1 MLNKEAYS
9 KHLRTIIL
17 KIKKISDP
25 MLKNQCIE
33 AFKHVL
39 TASVRATPICLMPST
54 PNYQTFQDITLLDFA
69 TYVAT
74 TLNAADYDK
83 VQDLLVEKSEMFDSI
98 GIDIEALFQET
109 AEAHPAVM
117 TANAGGSA
125 FEENAGAGRMDCEDT
140 AEEALSA
147 EERSIL
153 ESVSGQDDAGAV
165 YFLPTQRQI
174 VIDYIR
180 LRLVYA
186 KLDPLDLERPSQRRR
201 CDETMERF
209 TAVSRKGFSVDSDQ
223 FPTLFSKINL
233 GCDAA
238 GLVFKKH
245 VICELIERYPAA
257 ELERLPPQGVISI
270 YNTAVNVKKNL
281 HAINSMLEYFMQT
294 QAKLDSALPPV
305 RFTAVFCG
313 DQTLGNVTFTVNAPD
328 LLLGYTLHN
337 MLLVS
342 RQVATST
349 PDAMPYAGAL
359 AFNIDKQSLAQ
370 LRNYLTELKT
380 WYDDFRLIL
389 SCLFGNTGTVA
400 QYTKTGQKALK
411 EIIGIEDVRKRD
423 GLRPL
428 ISEATVLELKRI
440 PRPEFLPVLL
450 VGQVAL
456 DLTEHPDRDNMKR
469 LFESLYRVH
478 GFRDAKGE
486 HKTFIKTLGYQY
498 VSLLSIPNI
507 QGMFDDLMAQAS
519 LTVIAQEMGFDS
531 AHAEEFWAMMG
542 ASSLIELYNQQ
553 LGMKLTELP
562 IYTRRPD
569 GQLDPAVAA
578 KTVVRVLAMTGSFNQ
593 PGNQDFSVL
602 SRNFDIRLKKMLNQL
617 CSIALQATE
626 NNTDELSV
634 EERQELAGLLSVRRM
649 SVLPR
654 ASKDHLFA
662 ERRRVLLSEA
672 SFRAG
677 YHSIKTVEDI
687 QHVFAAFKS
696 SDAYAALSAAYE
708 ARRQEMLA
716 TGGICD
722 DFPALIT
729 LLENEL
735 KRRIQGAGSS
745 ASSSPYYGY
754 IPLDLTNDTLLQSF
768 SSMIHQ
774 DKTRVTTLSMVNF
787 FMTIAELATD
797 DGHGNRDMSRCDRG
811 FAGRIA
817 AAAACLAIEGQ
828 NPLTEIEVTFR
839 RRIADEVAN
848 RTLRR
853 GTESS
858 MQFANLPY
866 IMYELGLGPQPAADN
881 RNRNDSVI
889 IGYMTAFA
897 KEYTPAAL
905 YEEYYQAMLNNFK
918 AFAVDEPTEE
928 DIINM
933 HKLFQM
939 LGFTSSREGDVSAD
953 DVAQLDRV
961 FRMDPDNPDSKWNIS
976 KFTYHL
982 PEKLIETLIINQ
994 LLTPNHARREVQELV
1009 TLLRRSFAIPPTISE
1024 RVIADNGFSAMSAS
1038 MGFGEPRDR
1047 PPGVLAA
1054 PTIASSQAQAGGFFG
1069 GFFGAARPAETPA
1082 SDAVRRV
1089 ANSALTQAP
1098 SNTSYG

>member
-1 MLNKEAYS
+1 MLNKVAYS

-17 KIKKISDP
+17 KIQKISDP

-39 TASVRATPICLMPST
+39 TASFRATPISLMPAT
-54 PNYQTFQDITLLDFA
+54 PNDQAFQDITLFA
-69 TYVAT
+69 RFVAT
-74 TLNAADYDK
+74 TLNATDYDK
-83 VQDLLVEKSEMFDSI
+83 VQDLLVAKSEMFDTI
-98 GIDIEALFQET
+98 QIDIEALFQDT
-109 AEAHPAVM
+109 AEAHPAIM
-117 TANAGGSA
+117 TANAGAIA
-125 FEENAGAGRMDCEDT
+125 FEENAGTARMDCEDT
-140 AEEALSA
+140 DEEALSA

-153 ESVSGQDDAGAV
+153 ESVSGHDDAGAV

-223 FPTLFSKINL
+223 DPTLFSKINL

-245 VICELIERYPAA
+245 AICELIERYPAA

-313 DQTLGNVTFTVNAPD
+313 DPTLANLTFTVNAPD

-423 GLRPL
+423 GLPPL

-440 PRPEFLPVLL
+440 PRPELRPVLL

-456 DLTEHPDRDNMKR
+456 DLTDHPDRDNMKR

-486 HKTFIKTLGYQY
+486 HKTFIKTLGYHY

-578 KTVVRVLAMTGSFNQ
+578 KKVIRVLAITGSFNQ

-602 SRNFDIRLKKMLNQL
+602 SRNFDTRLKKMLNQL

-672 SFRAG
+672 SIRAG

-708 ARRQEMLA
+708 ARRQEILA

-735 KRRIQGAGSS
+735 TRRIRGAGSS
-745 ASSSPYYGY
+745 ASSSLYYGY

-817 AAAACLAIEGQ
+817 TAAACLAIEGQ

-839 RRIADEVAN
+839 RRIADKVAN

-853 GTESS
+853 GSESS

-866 IMYELGLGPQPAADN
+866 IMYELGLGPQPAADDS
-881 RNRNDSVI
+881 NRNDSVI

-994 LLTPNHARREVQELV
+994 LLTPNHARREAQELV
-1009 TLLRRSFAIPPTISE
+1009 TLQRSFAIPPTISE
-1024 RVIADNGFSAMSAS
+1024 RVLADNGFAAMSAS
-1038 MGFGEPRDR
+1038 MGFGEHRDR
-1047 PPGVLAA
+1047 APGVLAA

-1069 GFFGAARPAETPA
+1069 GLFGAARPAETQA
-1082 SDAVRRV
+1082 SDAVRIV
-1089 ANSALTQAP
+1089 ATSELTKKP
-1098 SNTSYG
+1098 NNTSYG